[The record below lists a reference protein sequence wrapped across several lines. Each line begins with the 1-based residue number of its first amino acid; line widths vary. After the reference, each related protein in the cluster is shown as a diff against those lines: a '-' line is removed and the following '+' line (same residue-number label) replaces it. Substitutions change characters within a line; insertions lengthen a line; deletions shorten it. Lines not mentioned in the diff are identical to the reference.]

1 MKVSFKLTNDFK
13 KIVTRQ
19 NTINIIYTILGCFIT
34 SIGINMFLVNAHL
47 LSGGVS
53 GIALILQ
60 YTLKFPAGISF
71 LVINIPLLLLSYKLM
86 GKRFTAMTMIGT
98 IAFSIAIDVTAPF
111 QNVLKLKDNI
121 LLCVYGGVLNGLGM
135 GLVLSNYGSTGGLDI
150 VSAIIKKKYENFEFG
165 TTSFIINMII
175 VSIGAVFFGI
185 YSALYTLF
193 SIYISSF
200 VIDRVLKGFSRQK
213 LVMIITNEEKKI
225 SDNIMYNL
233 KRGVTFLYGEGA
245 YTGKKRM
252 VIYCIVGLNQLPL
265 LKNVVT
271 QTDKNS
277 FISVIDISEV
287 QGEGFKGR
295 LF

>member
-1 MKVSFKLTNDFK
+1 MITLSQNLK
-13 KIVTRQ
+13 KIVTKQ
-19 NTINIIYTILGCFIT
+19 TGVNLLFTTIGVFIT

-47 LSGGVS
+47 LSGGLS

-60 YTLKFPAGISF
+60 YTLKFPAGVSF
-71 LVINIPLLLLSYKLM
+71 LVMNIPLLLLSYKIM
-86 GKRFTAMTMIGT
+86 GKRFTIMTMIGT
-98 IAFSIAIDVTAPF
+98 ILFSVAIDITTPF
-111 QNVLKLKDNI
+111 QSILKLHDNI
-121 LLCVYGGVLNGLGM
+121 LLCVYGGVLNGLGA

-150 VSAIIKKKYENFEFG
+150 VAAIIKKKHQNFEFG
-165 TTSFIINMII
+165 TSSFIINMII
-175 VSIGAVFFGI
+175 VIVGAFFFGI

-200 VIDRVLKGFSRQK
+200 VVDKVLKGFNRQK

-245 YTGKKRM
+245 YTSKKKM
-252 VIYCIVGLNQLPL
+252 VIYCVVGLNQLPL
-265 LKNVVT
+265 LKQVVK
-271 QTDKNS
+271 QTDEAS

-287 QGEGFKGR
+287 HGEGFKGS

>member
-1 MKVSFKLTNDFK
+1 MTDDLK
-13 KIVTRQ
+13 KIVTKQ
-19 NTINIIYTILGCFIT
+19 NTINIVYTILGCFIT
-34 SIGINMFLVNAHL
+34 AIGINMFLVNAHL

-71 LVINIPLLLLSYKLM
+71 LIINIPLLLLSYKIM
-86 GKRFTAMTMIGT
+86 GKKFTAMTMIGT
-98 IAFSIAIDVTAPF
+98 IAFSIAIDITVPF

-121 LLCVYGGVLNGLGM
+121 LLCVYGGALSGLGT

-150 VSAIIKKKYENFEFG
+150 VSAIIKKKYESFEFG
-165 TTSFIINMII
+165 TTSFIINMLI

-213 LVMIITNEEKKI
+213 LVMIITNQEKKI
-225 SDNIMYNL
+225 SDNIMYTL
-233 KRGVTFLYGEGA
+233 KRGVTLLYGEGA

-252 VIYCIVGLNQLPL
+252 VIYCVVSLNQLPF
-265 LKNVVT
+265 LKNIVT

-287 QGEGFKGR
+287 QGEGFKGK

>member
-1 MKVSFKLTNDFK
+1 MTNDIK
-13 KIVTRQ
+13 KIVTKQ
-19 NTINIIYTILGCFIT
+19 NTINIAYTILGCFIT
-34 SIGINMFLVNAHL
+34 AIGINMFLVNAHL

-71 LVINIPLLLLSYKLM
+71 LVINLPLLLLSYKIM
-86 GKRFTAMTMIGT
+86 GKKFTAMTMIGT

-111 QNVLKLKDNI
+111 QNLLKLKDTI
-121 LLCVYGGVLNGLGM
+121 ILCVYGGVLSGLGM

-150 VSAIIKKKYENFEFG
+150 LSAIIKKKHENFEFG

-175 VSIGAVFFGI
+175 VSVGAVFFGI

-225 SDNIMYNL
+225 SANIMYSL
-233 KRGVTFLYGEGA
+233 ERGVTFLYGEGA

-252 VIYCIVGLNQLPL
+252 IIYCVVGLNQLPL

-287 QGEGFKGR
+287 QGEGFKGK